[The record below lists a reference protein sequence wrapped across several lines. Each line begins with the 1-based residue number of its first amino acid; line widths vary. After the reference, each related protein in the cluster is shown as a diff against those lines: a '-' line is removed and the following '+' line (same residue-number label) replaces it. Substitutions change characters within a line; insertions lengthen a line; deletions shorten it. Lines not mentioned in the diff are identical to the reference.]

1 MADNRKNKPGN
12 KMKIDEINIAIIKHL
27 RDGRKSYKKI
37 ADDMGLTENTVRSR
51 VKKLQKQGVLDITGL
66 VDPESVPRHHLVII
80 GVKLKTT
87 DMFKKGEE
95 FSNLKGVV
103 SVSVVTGRY
112 DLMIAVLFNDEY
124 GLQEFY
130 TEEVADIDGVQSLE
144 TFVIYKGFNLKVP
157 YIL

>member
-1 MADNRKNKPGN
+1 MADNRNNKPGN

-112 DLMIAVLFNDEY
+112 DLMIAVLFNDKY

-130 TEEVADIDGVQSLE
+130 TEEVAGIDGVQSLE